1 MASFSRLVPDWRVAA
16 LLLFLPLSA
25 LAATTDEIFAL
36 YAKGDYEQ
44 AERAGEA
51 SHTAPGL
58 AIAARAVLADEVLRD
73 SPCLACLERAESLAR
88 QAIAADPH
96 YAFGQVW
103 LAVALGYQA
112 RIIGSVKAR
121 MNNSPAQSKA
131 ALETA
136 VSDDPKNAFA
146 VSALGGWHIEI
157 VRGGGA
163 FLGGLV
169 YGAKEQKA
177 LALFDRAVQLAPGNV
192 AVHYQIALS
201 LAGFNAGKYR
211 ARIASEFKAAVTA
224 APQTAYEKKIQGRAQ
239 DLLGTMNQGADDAFH
254 ARVRKY
260 QGFPE

>member
-58 AIAARAVLADEVLRD
+58 AIAARAVLADAVLRET
-73 SPCLACLERAESLAR
+73 PCLPCLERAESLSR

-112 RIIGSVKAR
+112 RITGAVKAR
-121 MNNSPAQSKA
+121 MANTPAQSKT
-131 ALETA
+131 ALDQA
-136 VSDDPKNAFA
+136 VKDEPGNAFA

-157 VRGGGA
+157 VRGGGS
-163 FLGGLV
+163 FLAGLA
-169 YGAKEQKA
+169 YGAKEGTA
-177 LALFDRAVQLAPGNV
+177 LALFDRAVKLAPDNV
-192 AVHYQIALS
+192 AVHYQIGLS
-201 LAGFNAGKYR
+201 LAGFALDKYR
-211 ARIASEFKAAVTA
+211 TRIAAEFKAAA
-224 APQTAYEKKIQGRAQ
+224 ASPPRTAYEKKIQDRASE
-239 DLLGTMNQGADDAFH
+239 LLSLMESRDAFT

-260 QGFPE
+260 QGFPD

>member
-1 MASFSRLVPDWRVAA
+1 MASFSRQFPDWRVAA
-16 LLLFLPLSA
+16 LLLFLPLPA
-25 LAATTDEIFAL
+25 LAATTEEIFAS

-58 AIAARAVLADEVLRD
+58 AIAARAVLADAVLRD
-73 SPCLACLERAESLAR
+73 IPCLPCLERAESLSR

-121 MNNSPAQSKA
+121 LKNSPAQSKA
-131 ALETA
+131 ALDLA

-157 VRGGGA
+157 VRGAGPPWRG
-163 FLGGLV
+163 FFMG
-169 YGAKEQKA
+169 QRKA
-177 LALFDRAVQLAPGNV
+177 RRWNCSIAP
-192 AVHYQIALS
+192 
-201 LAGFNAGKYR
+201 
-211 ARIASEFKAAVTA
+211 
-224 APQTAYEKKIQGRAQ
+224 
-239 DLLGTMNQGADDAFH
+239 
-254 ARVRKY
+254 
-260 QGFPE
+260 